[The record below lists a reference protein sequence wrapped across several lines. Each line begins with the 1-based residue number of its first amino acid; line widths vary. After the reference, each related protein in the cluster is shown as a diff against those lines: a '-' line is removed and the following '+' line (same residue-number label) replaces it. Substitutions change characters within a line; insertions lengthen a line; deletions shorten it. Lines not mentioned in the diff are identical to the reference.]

1 MMEDFEKDIKD
12 FFQRREI
19 KPSADAWQRM
29 ENLLNE
35 PQTKPKKTYRIYWA
49 VAASV
54 VILFGLFTLL
64 QKQDTE
70 LIEPASN
77 NVYVVKDTLT
87 NKIQQPQNTNQIVK
101 ADIVPQKTENSKK
114 QSALIKGVPTEIV
127 QNNEN
132 QPKEKEVGERI
143 EGQHIMQKS
152 HREIEEKLLAQE
164 SKVEIKVN
172 PSKFLRSAEME
183 RQTDNVISNG
193 QNFWKKVKEINT
205 VVAHSK

>member
-1 MMEDFEKDIKD
+1 MEDFEKDIKD

-19 KPSADAWQRM
+19 KPSADACQRM

-64 QKQDTE
+64 QKQDKE
-70 LIEPASN
+70 LINPALNDS
-77 NVYVVKDTLT
+77 YVMKDSVV
-87 NKIQQPQNTNQIVK
+87 NKIQHPQNNNQVVK
-101 ADIVPQKTENSKK
+101 ADVVPQKTENSRKK
-114 QSALIKGVPTEIV
+114 SAIIKSVPAEIV
-127 QNNEN
+127 QNNKN
-132 QPKEKEVGERI
+132 QPKEKEVGERTEI
-143 EGQHIMQKS
+143 YHIIQKS
-152 HREIEEKLLAQE
+152 DTELEEKLLAQQ
-164 SKVEIKVN
+164 SKIEIKVN
-172 PSKFLRSAEME
+172 PSKLLRSAEME
-183 RQTDNVISNG
+183 RQTDNMVSNG

>member
-1 MMEDFEKDIKD
+1 MEDFEKDIKD

-29 ENLLNE
+29 EHLLNE
-35 PQTKPKKTYRIYWA
+35 PQAKPKKAYRIYWA

-54 VILFGLFTLL
+54 VVLFGLFTLL
-64 QKQDTE
+64 QKQDKE

-77 NVYVVKDTLT
+77 NVYVSKDSVV
-87 NKIQQPQNTNQIVK
+87 NRIQQPQNTNQVVK
-101 ADIVPQKTENSKK
+101 ANVVPQKTENIKK
-114 QSALIKGVPTEIV
+114 QATTIKNIPEKISEKINKEVYVV
-127 QNNEN
+127 QQNK
-132 QPKEKEVGERI
+132 PKEDVFPVEKMV
-143 EGQHIMQKS
+143 S
-152 HREIEEKLLAQE
+152 NEIASTQNTKTQIYVNPNKLLQ
-164 SKVEIKVN
+164 
-172 PSKFLRSAEME
+172 SAEME

>member
-1 MMEDFEKDIKD
+1 MEDFEKDIKD

-35 PQTKPKKTYRIYWA
+35 PQAKPKKAYRIYWA

-54 VILFGLFTLL
+54 VVILGLFTLL
-64 QKQDTE
+64 QKQDKE
-70 LIEPASN
+70 LINPASHDS
-77 NVYVVKDTLT
+77 YVTKDSVV
-87 NKIQQPQNTNQIVK
+87 NKIQQLQNNNQVVK
-101 ADIVPQKTENSKK
+101 VEVVPQKTENSRK
-114 QSALIKGVPTEIV
+114 QSATIKSVPAEIA
-127 QNNEN
+127 QNNKN

-143 EGQHIMQKS
+143 EGQHIIQKS

-164 SKVEIKVN
+164 SKIEIKVN
-172 PSKFLRSAEME
+172 PSKLLRSAEME
-183 RQTDNVISNG
+183 RQTDNMISNG

-205 VVAHSK
+205 VVVHSK

>member
-1 MMEDFEKDIKD
+1 MDDFEKDIKD

-54 VILFGLFTLL
+54 IVLFGLFTLL
-64 QKQDTE
+64 QKQDKE
-70 LIEPASN
+70 LIIDPASN
-77 NVYVVKDTLT
+77 DVYVVKDTLT
-87 NKIQQPQNTNQIVK
+87 NKIRQPQNNDQIVK
-101 ADIVPQKTENSKK
+101 ADDVPQKTENSKK
-114 QSALIKGVPTEIV
+114 QSAIIKSAPAEIV
-127 QNNEN
+127 QNNKN
-132 QPKEKEVGERI
+132 QPKEKEVGERTEI
-143 EGQHIMQKS
+143 YHIIQKS
-152 HREIEEKLLAQE
+152 DTELEEKLLAQQ
-164 SKVEIKVN
+164 SKIEIKVN
-172 PSKFLRSAEME
+172 PSKLLRSAEME
-183 RQTDNVISNG
+183 RQTDNMISNG

>member
-1 MMEDFEKDIKD
+1 MEDFEKDIKD

-19 KPSADAWQRM
+19 KPSTDAWQRM

-54 VILFGLFTLL
+54 VVLFGLFTLL
-64 QKQDTE
+64 QNQDKE
-70 LIEPASN
+70 LINPASN
-77 NVYVVKDTLT
+77 NSYVTKDTVI
-87 NKIQQPQNTNQIVK
+87 NKIQQPQNNNQVVK
-101 ADIVPQKTENSKK
+101 ADIVPQKTENSRK
-114 QSALIKGVPTEIV
+114 QSTTIKSVLTEIA
-127 QNNEN
+127 QNNKN

-143 EGQHIMQKS
+143 EGQHIIQKS

-164 SKVEIKVN
+164 SKIEIKVN
-172 PSKFLRSAEME
+172 PSKLLRSAEME
-183 RQTDNVISNG
+183 RQTDNMISNG

>member
-1 MMEDFEKDIKD
+1 MEDFEKDIKD

-35 PQTKPKKTYRIYWA
+35 PQAKPKKLNRIYWA

-54 VILFGLFTLL
+54 VVLFGLFTLL
-64 QKQDTE
+64 QKQNKE

-77 NVYVVKDTLT
+77 NVYVAKDTVT

-101 ADIVPQKTENSKK
+101 ADVVPQKTENIKK
-114 QSALIKGVPTEIV
+114 QSAVIKKVP
-127 QNNEN
+127 
-132 QPKEKEVGERI
+132 EKIYE
-143 EGQHIMQKS
+143 
-152 HREIEEKLLAQE
+152 
-164 SKVEIKVN
+164 KVN
-172 PSKFLRSAEME
+172 REVYVVQQNKVKEDAFPAEKMIPPEIASVQSTKTQIYVNPNKLLRSAEME

-205 VVAHSK
+205 VVVHSK